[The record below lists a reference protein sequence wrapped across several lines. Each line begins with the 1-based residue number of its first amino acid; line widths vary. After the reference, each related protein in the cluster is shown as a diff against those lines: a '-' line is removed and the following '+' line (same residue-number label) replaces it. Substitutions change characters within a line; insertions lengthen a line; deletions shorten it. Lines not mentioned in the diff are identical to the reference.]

1 MSFMLKKLLK
11 KKPGQ
16 GQQLLLHTI
25 QEENGAG
32 SLPAKKRPQIEDLMG
47 IVDVLVSYAKQI
59 FSTHFCN
66 AFFIAARAELL
77 RLC

>member
-1 MSFMLKKLLK
+1 MLKKLLK

-32 SLPAKKRPQIEDLMG
+32 SLPAKKKDLKLKTLWG
-47 IVDVLVSYAKQI
+47 L
-59 FSTHFCN
+59 
-66 AFFIAARAELL
+66 
-77 RLC
+77 